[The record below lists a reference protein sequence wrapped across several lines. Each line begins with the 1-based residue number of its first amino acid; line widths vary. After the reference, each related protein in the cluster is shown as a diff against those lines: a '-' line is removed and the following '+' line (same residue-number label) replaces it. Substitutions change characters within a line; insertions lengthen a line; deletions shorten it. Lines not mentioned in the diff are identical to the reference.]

1 MKNKNNYD
9 YLLADLTKLNG
20 VGKKTM
26 EILKKK
32 KINNIFDLLWRLPKS
47 YTDRTLVSKICD
59 LQIGKVQTIKVVPL
73 KFQFP
78 RIRMLPNKVNC
89 IDQTGKIDCI
99 FFNSHE
105 GYIRKILPLN
115 EEVTISGKVNSYK
128 GVYQMTNPTYVSQ
141 DSSLIE
147 TIDNKYSLTE
157 GITEKAYNKIINQIL
172 KNLPLLSEWHDKDIL
187 KKFDN
192 ESWNNAIIKLHE
204 PNNIGNYKASFY
216 KRLAYD
222 EILASFLVN
231 SEIRKKIKK
240 IKKISKQFTKKA
252 HNNII
257 NKLDFNL
264 TNDQEKSLDE
274 INKDLNS
281 KSKMFRLLQGD
292 VGSGKTIVS
301 LISSLNVINSR
312 FQVALMAPTEILAR
326 QHYTLAKKL
335 FPENVCIELLS
346 SKNENVEKKRIVSE
360 LKNNKI
366 DMVFGTHAIFQ
377 KKIIFANLGYIIIDE
392 QHKFGVRQRKLLSDK
407 GGNNCDVLLMSATPI
422 PRTLTMSLYGDM
434 DVSIIREKPSN
445 RKEVKTYSKLENKI
459 DDVIKFVKKE
469 INEGNQVFWVCPLIE
484 ESKKLDHQSTVNKY
498 KFLNDSFPNNVALL
512 HGKIDSEEKEKIL
525 NKFLNKEYSILV
537 STTIIEVGIDFP
549 NANVII
555 IENANKF
562 GLSQLH
568 QLRGRDGRGV
578 KQASCI
584 LMFKSNLSINAKK
597 RINILKNSNDGFEIS
612 EEDMKLRGFG
622 DLLGFKQSGVKNF
635 RLADPIQNEDLFLLA
650 ENQIK
655 KIEMRNLNINKYKAL
670 LKLYD
675 QADIINDM
683 V

>member
-1 MKNKNNYD
+1 MNNYD
-9 YLLADLTKLNG
+9 YLLSNLTKLNG

-32 KINNIFDLLWRLPKS
+32 KVNNIFDLLWRLPKS
-47 YTDRTLVSKICD
+47 YTDRSLTNNISD
-59 LQIGKVQTIKVVPL
+59 LQIGKVQTIKIIPI
-73 KFQFP
+73 KYQFP
-78 RIRMLPNKVNC
+78 RIRNLPNKVNC
-89 IDQTGKIDCI
+89 EDESGKIDCI

-115 EEVTISGKVNSYK
+115 EQVIISGKINSYK
-128 GVYQMTNPTYVSQ
+128 DRYQITNPTYISK
-141 DSSLIE
+141 DSSIIE
-147 TIDNKYSLTE
+147 TVHNTYSLTD
-157 GITEKAYNKIINQIL
+157 GITEKTYNKIINQIL
-172 KNLPLLSEWHDKDIL
+172 KNLPLLTEWHDKEIL
-187 KKFDN
+187 NFFDN
-192 ESWNNAIIKLHE
+192 ESWNDSIIKLHD
-204 PNNIGNYKASFY
+204 PKNIDNFRSNFY
-216 KRLAYD
+216 RRLAYD
-222 EILASFLVN
+222 EILATFLVN
-231 SEIRKKIKK
+231 SQIRKKIKK
-240 IKKISKQFTKKA
+240 VKKASKKITEKA
-252 HNNII
+252 QNNIT
-257 NKLDFNL
+257 NKLNFTL
-264 TNDQEKSLDE
+264 TNDQKASLED

-292 VGSGKTIVS
+292 VGAGKTIVA
-301 LISSLNVINSR
+301 LISALSVIDSA

-326 QHYTLAKKL
+326 QHYNLAKKL
-335 FPENVCIELLS
+335 FPKNVTIKLLS
-346 SKNENVEKKRIVSE
+346 SKSRNIEKKKIIQE
-360 LKNNKI
+360 LADNKI
-366 DMVFGTHAIFQ
+366 KMIFSTHAIFQ

-422 PRTLTMSLYGDM
+422 PRTLTMSVYGDM
-434 DVSIIREKPSN
+434 DVSIIKEKPIN

-459 DDVIKFVKKE
+459 DDIIKFVKKE
-469 INEGNQVFWVCPLIE
+469 INDGNQIFWVCPLID
-484 ESKKLDHQSTVNKY
+484 ESKKLDHQSAIK
-498 KFLNDSFPNNVALL
+498 KFNFLSKLFPNKVALL
-512 HGKIDSEEKEKIL
+512 HGKIINEEKEQIL
-525 NKFLNKEYSILV
+525 NSFLNKECSILV

-568 QLRGRDGRGV
+568 QLRGRVGRGS

-584 LMFKSNLSINAKK
+584 LMFKSNLSLNAKK

-635 RLADPIQNEDLFLLA
+635 RLADPIQNKDLFLLA
-650 ENQIK
+650 EKEIK
-655 KIEMRNLNINKYKAL
+655 LIEKENLNIEKYRPL

-675 QADIINDM
+675 QADIINDL